1 MNLEFSEDQ
10 KFVQHSA
17 RDFLS
22 KNAGLDVCRK
32 VLESPTVSSDPTLW
46 KGVAEM
52 GWLGA
57 AVPESFGGAG
67 LGYLELVLIAE
78 EIGRSLAPIPFGSSV
93 YLATEAILLFGSDA
107 QKKTWLPRLASGEIA
122 GTFAFAEGA
131 GEADAESVATRF
143 AAGREAAGPLGHQNG
158 KLSGTKVPVLDG
170 EGAAVAVV
178 VAKGAKGPVL
188 ALVDLS
194 ASGVVR
200 SRLESFDP
208 SRSVAKIVFQEAAA
222 ELLGSE
228 AKGAAELDRLLDR
241 AAVMM
246 GFEQIGGATRAFE
259 ITREFTLGRYA
270 FGRPIASFQA
280 VKHRLAELYAKIEIA
295 RSNGYYAAWALSTD
309 SEELSLAACGFRAA
323 ASDAFE
329 LAAEE
334 MIQLHGGVGFTWE
347 YDCHFFYRRAKWLS
361 AALGTPSAWREKLI
375 QRLEAKS
382 ASVDLDAGE

>member
-17 RDFLS
+17 RDFLA

-32 VLESPTVSSDPTLW
+32 VLESKSATLDPTLW

-57 AVPESFGGAG
+57 VIPEDHGGAG

-131 GEADAESVATRF
+131 GEVDAASVATRF
-143 AAGREAAGPLGHQNG
+143 AGG
-158 KLSGTKVPVLDG
+158 KLTGTKVPVLDG
-170 EGAAVAVV
+170 EGAGVAVV

-228 AKGAAELDRLLDR
+228 AKGAAQLDRLLDR

>member
-17 RDFLS
+17 RDFLA

-32 VLESPTVSSDPTLW
+32 VLESSAASFDPTLW

-57 AVPESFGGAG
+57 VIPEDQGGAG

-78 EIGRSLAPIPFGSSV
+78 EIGRSLAPIPFGTSV
-93 YLATEAILLFGSDA
+93 YLATEAILLAGSDA
-107 QKKTWLPRLASGEIA
+107 QKKKWLPRLASGELI
-122 GTFAFAEGA
+122 GTFAFAEGT
-131 GEADAESVATRF
+131 GDPEAAYVETRF
-143 AAGREAAGPLGHQNG
+143 AAAREAPGPNG
-158 KLSGTKVPVLDG
+158 RLDGTKVPVLDG
-170 EGAAVAVV
+170 AEAGLAVV
-178 VAKGAKGPVL
+178 VARGAKGPVL
-188 ALVDLS
+188 ALVDL
-194 ASGVVR
+194 ATSGVTR
-200 SRLESFDP
+200 SALASFDP
-208 SRSVAKIVFQEAAA
+208 SRSVAKIVFQGAPA

-228 AKGAAELDRLLDR
+228 ASGAAQIEKLLDR

-295 RSNGYYAAWALSTD
+295 RSNGYYAAWALSTG
-309 SEELSLAACGFRAA
+309 SNELSLAACGFRAA

-329 LAAEE
+329 LASEE

-347 YDCHFFYRRAKWLS
+347 YDCHLFYRRAKWLS

-382 ASVDLDAGE
+382 SSVELDAGE

>member
-17 RDFLS
+17 RDFLA

-32 VLESPTVSSDPTLW
+32 VLEASAASSDPTLW

-57 AVPESFGGAG
+57 VIPEDLGGAG

-78 EIGRSLAPIPFGSSV
+78 EIGRSLAPIPFGTSV
-93 YLATEAILLFGSDA
+93 YLATEAILLAGSDA
-107 QKKTWLPRLASGEIA
+107 QKKKWLPRLASGELI

-131 GEADAESVATRF
+131 GDPEAAYVETRF
-143 AAGREAAGPLGHQNG
+143 AAGRDAPGPLGDQNG
-158 KLSGTKVPVLDG
+158 KLTGTKVPVLDG
-170 EGAAVAVV
+170 AEAGLAVV
-178 VAKGAKGPVL
+178 VARGAKGPVL
-188 ALVDLS
+188 ALVDL
-194 ASGVVR
+194 ATSGVTR
-200 SRLESFDP
+200 SALESFDP
-208 SRSVAKIVFQEAAA
+208 SRSIARIAFQDVPA

-228 AKGAAELDRLLDR
+228 AKGAAQLDRLLDR

-309 SEELSLAACGFRAA
+309 SDELSLAACGFRAA

-329 LAAEE
+329 LASEE

-347 YDCHFFYRRAKWLS
+347 YDCHLFYRRAKWLS

-382 ASVDLDAGE
+382 SSVDLDAGE

>member
-1 MNLEFSEDQ
+1 MNLEFSDDQ
-10 KFVQHSA
+10 KFVQQSA
-17 RDFLS
+17 RDFLA
-22 KNAGLDVCRK
+22 KNAGLEVCRK
-32 VLESPTVSSDPTLW
+32 VLESPSASSDPTLW

-93 YLATEAILLFGSDA
+93 YLATEAILQFGSEA
-107 QKKTWLPRLASGEIA
+107 QKKSWLPRLASGEIA
-122 GTFAFAEGA
+122 GTFAFAEGT
-131 GEADAESVATRF
+131 GEPDAASLATRF
-143 AAGREAAGPLGHQNG
+143 AGG
-158 KLSGTKVPVLDG
+158 KLNGTKVPVLDG
-170 EGAAVAVV
+170 EGAGVAVV
-178 VAKGAKGPVL
+178 VAKGDKGPVL
-188 ALVDLS
+188 VLVDLS
-194 ASGVVR
+194 ASGVAR

-208 SRSVAKIVFQEAAA
+208 SRSVAKIAFQDTPA
-222 ELLGSE
+222 ELLGSDT
-228 AKGAAELDRLLDR
+228 KGVAQLDTLLDR

-309 SEELSLAACGFRAA
+309 SDELALAACGFRAA

-347 YDCHFFYRRAKWLS
+347 YDCHLFYRRAKWLS

-375 QRLEAKS
+375 QRLEAK
-382 ASVDLDAGE
+382 ASTVDLDAGE

>member
-1 MNLEFSEDQ
+1 MNLEFSDDQ
-10 KFVQHSA
+10 KFVQQSA
-17 RDFLS
+17 RDFLA

-32 VLESPTVSSDPTLW
+32 VLESPTASSDPTLW

-131 GEADAESVATRF
+131 GEPDAESVATRF
-143 AAGREAAGPLGHQNG
+143 AGGRLN
-158 KLSGTKVPVLDG
+158 GTKVPVLDG
-170 EGAAVAVV
+170 AGAGVAVV
-178 VAKGAKGPVL
+178 VAKGAQGPVL

-194 ASGVVR
+194 ASGALR
-200 SRLESFDP
+200 SHLESFDP
-208 SRSVAKIVFQEAAA
+208 SRSVAKIAFKDVPA

-228 AKGAAELDRLLDR
+228 AKGAAQLDTLLDR

-309 SEELSLAACGFRAA
+309 SDELALAACGFRAA
-323 ASDAFE
+323 ASEAFE

-347 YDCHFFYRRAKWLS
+347 YDCHLFYRRAKWLS

-375 QRLEAKS
+375 QRIEAKS
-382 ASVDLDAGE
+382 SNVDLDAGE

>member
-1 MNLEFSEDQ
+1 MNLEFSDDQ
-10 KFVQHSA
+10 KFVQQSA
-17 RDFLS
+17 RDFLA
-22 KNAGLDVCRK
+22 KNAGLEVCRK
-32 VLESPTVSSDPTLW
+32 VLESPTASSDPTLW

-93 YLATEAILLFGSDA
+93 YLATEAILLYGSDA
-107 QKKTWLPRLASGEIA
+107 QKKAWLPRLASGEIA

-131 GEADAESVATRF
+131 GEPDAASVATRF
-143 AAGREAAGPLGHQNG
+143 AGG
-158 KLSGTKVPVLDG
+158 KLTGTKVPVLDG
-170 EGAAVAVV
+170 EGAGVAVV
-178 VAKGAKGPVL
+178 VAKGDKGPVL
-188 ALVDLS
+188 VLADLT
-194 ASGVVR
+194 ASGVER

-208 SRSVAKIVFQEAAA
+208 SRSVAKIAFKDAPA
-222 ELLGSE
+222 EVLGSD
-228 AKGAAELDRLLDR
+228 AKGAAQLDTLLDR

-309 SEELSLAACGFRAA
+309 SDELALAACGFRAA

-347 YDCHFFYRRAKWLS
+347 YDCHLFYRRAKWLS

-382 ASVDLDAGE
+382 STVDLDAGE

>member
-10 KFVQHSA
+10 KFVQATA
-17 RDFLS
+17 RDFLA
-22 KNAGLDVCRK
+22 KHAGLDVCRR
-32 VLESPTVSSDPTLW
+32 VLEAKDATSDPALW

-57 AVPESFGGAG
+57 VVPESLGGAG

-93 YLATEAILLFGSDA
+93 YLATEAILRCGSDA
-107 QKKTWLPRLASGEIA
+107 QQKAWLPRLASGEIA
-122 GTFAFAEGA
+122 GTFALAEGT
-131 GEADAESVATRF
+131 GDPDLGSVATRF
-143 AAGREAAGPLGHQNG
+143 TAGREAPGPPGHQAG
-158 KLSGTKVPVLDG
+158 KLDGTKIPVLD
-170 EGAAVAVV
+170 AADAGVAVV
-178 VAKGAKGPVL
+178 VARGDAGPVL

-194 ASGVVR
+194 ANGVER
-200 SRLESFDP
+200 TPLESFDP
-208 SRSVAKIVFQEAAA
+208 SRSVAKLVFRDAPAERLGSAGAAA
-222 ELLGSE
+222 VD
-228 AKGAAELDRLLDR
+228 ALLDR
-241 AAVMM
+241 AAVMV

-309 SEELSLAACGFRAA
+309 SDELPLAAAGFRAA

-329 LAAEE
+329 KAAEE

-347 YDCHFFYRRAKWLS
+347 YDCHLFYRRAKWLS
-361 AALGTPSAWREKLI
+361 SGLGTPTLWREKLI

-382 ASVDLDAGE
+382 SSVELDAE